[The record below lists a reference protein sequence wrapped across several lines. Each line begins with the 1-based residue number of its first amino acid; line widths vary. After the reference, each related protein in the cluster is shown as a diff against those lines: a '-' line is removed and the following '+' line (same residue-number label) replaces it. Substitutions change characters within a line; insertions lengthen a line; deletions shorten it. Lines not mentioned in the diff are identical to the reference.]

1 MHRTWALYRKE
12 VRSYFATPMF
22 YVMAAVF
29 LCLCGWFFYSD
40 LNFFTQFGYG
50 MDILGNFFQLLFVD
64 MATKVMTFIVPLLTM
79 RLFAEERKLGTIELL
94 FTYPLRDG
102 EIVAG
107 KFLAAATVFVVMLAG
122 TLLYPLYLF
131 SIQPFPFQIVSAGYS
146 GLFLLGLVFIAVGLF
161 VSSLTDSQVV
171 AGVFSLFLVGVLWLM
186 TWNEAAGA
194 DQVMSVLKGYST
206 FDHFWNFSKGVID
219 SSDVLYYLFIISFFT
234 ILTLHSLGSRRW
246 RGRR

>member
-1 MHRTWALYRKE
+1 MHRTWALYKKE
-12 VRSYFATPMF
+12 VRSYFVTPLF
-22 YVMAAVF
+22 YVVAAVF

-64 MATKVMTFIVPLLTM
+64 IATKAMTFTVPLLTM

-94 FTYPLRDG
+94 FTYPLRDR

-107 KFLAAATVFVVMLAG
+107 KFLAAATVFVIMLAG
-122 TLLYPLYLF
+122 TLLYPLYLY
-131 SIQPFPFQIVSAGYS
+131 SIQPFPFRLVTAGYS
-146 GLFLLGLVFIAVGLF
+146 GLFLLGMVFIAVGLF

-171 AGVFSLFLVGVLWLM
+171 AGVSSLFLVGVLWLM
-186 TWNEAAGA
+186 TWNEAAGSN
-194 DQVMSVLKGYST
+194 DVMSVLKGYST

-219 SSDVLYYLFIISFFT
+219 SSDVLYYLFVISFFA
-234 ILTLHSLGSRRW
+234 ILTLRSLESRRW